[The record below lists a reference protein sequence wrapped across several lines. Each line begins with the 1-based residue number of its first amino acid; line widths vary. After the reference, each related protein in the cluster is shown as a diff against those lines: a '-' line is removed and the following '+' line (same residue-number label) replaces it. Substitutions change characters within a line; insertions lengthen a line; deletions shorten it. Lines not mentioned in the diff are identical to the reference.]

1 MCVFV
6 TRTEHLETEGE
17 TTMMRTLTFGIEIET
32 VGQTRQTVAEAIR
45 TVVGGRV
52 EYAGGAYDAWHTVDA
67 TGRVWKVVTDASL
80 SASRDRQAEVVSP
93 ILKYEDL
100 EQLQEVVRAIR
111 RAHARADHSCGI
123 HVHVGSATFDA
134 RTIAN
139 LVKII
144 HKQEPLIE
152 QALGISQER
161 LTRWC
166 RPIEQHFLQ
175 KIEQRR
181 PQTMSELN
189 VAWYGYH
196 NVAPTHYDGTRYHGL
211 NLHNVWFRNTIE
223 FRYFDGSLHAGQVK
237 AYIQFVLALAA
248 KALNARAASSKRR
261 TYDPATARYDFRVF
275 LLGLGLIGDE
285 FKTARHH
292 LLAKLDGSSA
302 WKHGRPA
309 ERTA

>member
-1 MCVFV
+1 
-6 TRTEHLETEGE
+6 
-17 TTMMRTLTFGIEIET
+17 MMRTLTFGIEIET

-52 EYAGGAYDAWHTVDA
+52 EYAGGTYEAWHTVDA
-67 TGRVWKVVTDASL
+67 TGRIWKVVTDASL
-80 SASRDRQAEVVSP
+80 SATRDRQAEVVSP

-111 RAHARADHSCGI
+111 RAHARVDASCGI
-123 HVHVGSATFDA
+123 HCHVGAAPFDA

-144 HKQEPLIE
+144 HKQERLIE
-152 QALGISQER
+152 KALGISEAR
-161 LTRWC
+161 LSRWC
-166 RPIEQHFLQ
+166 RPIEQSFLD
-175 KIEQRR
+175 KIEKQRPR
-181 PQTMSELN
+181 TLDDLN

-196 NVAPTHYDGTRYHGL
+196 NHTPTHYDGTRYHGL

-223 FRYFDGSLHAGQVK
+223 MRYFGGTLHAGQIK

-248 KALNARAASSKRR
+248 KALAAKSASSKRR
-261 TYDPATARYDFRVF
+261 EYDPATARYDFRVF
-275 LLGLGLIGDE
+275 LLGLGMVGDE

-292 LLAKLDGSSA
+292 LLANLDGSSA

-309 ERTA
+309 QRTA